1 MSLQPL
7 PALAAVCEKV
17 FCGSIRG
24 IAEVVVAAMQEALL
38 LERRKLEEAIANEMK
53 GKATI
58 DAAGAAP
65 ASEGPGAASSSAAA
79 SSSSAAAS
87 GAEAGEVDDMSGG
100 VDALDAFMSNVES
113 QIEQDKV
120 RALSLHISIAFRL

>member
-1 MSLQPL
+1 M
-7 PALAAVCEKV
+7 
-17 FCGSIRG
+17 
-24 IAEVVVAAMQEALL
+24 L
-38 LERRKLEEAIANEMK
+38 LERRKLEEAIAKEMK

-79 SSSSAAAS
+79 AS
-87 GAEAGEVDDMSGG
+87 RAEAGEVDDMSGG

-120 RALSLHISIAFRL
+120 RALSLLLSFAFRL